1 MNFNKHYNVY
11 EKYSLAQKQVAK
23 NLLDYMGKS
32 SIFNTQINSIF
43 EIGCGTGI
51 FTKEYRKYFL
61 HSDLILN
68 DIFDVREF
76 IKDID
81 YNIFIQENIEELDI
95 PKSDLV
101 VSSSVSQW
109 IKDKDS
115 LIRNIAEN
123 TDNLCFSSYVSGNLI
138 EIKNHFDISLDY
150 LNIEEFKEIL
160 KKYFSSVKSYNETI
174 KLDFEDPMSVL
185 KHLKYTGVTGFQ
197 KTSISK
203 IKTFKDNILT
213 YEVAYFICKK

>member
-32 SIFNTQINSIF
+32 NIFDTKINSIF

-101 VSSSVSQW
+101 VSSSVFQW

-138 EIKNHFDISLDY
+138 EIKNHFNISLDY

-160 KKYFSSVKSYNETI
+160 KKYFSSVKSYSETI

-213 YEVAYFICKK
+213 YKVAYFICKK

>member
-32 SIFNTQINSIF
+32 NIFDTQINSIF

-61 HSDLILN
+61 HSNLILN

-101 VSSSVSQW
+101 VSSSVFQW

-160 KKYFSSVKSYNETI
+160 KKYFSSVKSYSETI

>member
-1 MNFNKHYNVY
+1 MNFNKHYNEY

-32 SIFNTQINSIF
+32 NIFNTQINSIF

-101 VSSSVSQW
+101 VSSSVFQW

-160 KKYFSSVKSYNETI
+160 KKYFSSVKSYSETI

>member
-23 NLLDYMGKS
+23 NLLDYMRKS
-32 SIFNTQINSIF
+32 NIFNTQINSIF

-101 VSSSVSQW
+101 VSSSVFQW

-160 KKYFSSVKSYNETI
+160 KKYFSSVKSYSETI

>member
-32 SIFNTQINSIF
+32 NIFDTQINSIF

-51 FTKEYRKYFL
+51 FTREYRKYFL

-101 VSSSVSQW
+101 VSSSVFQW

-160 KKYFSSVKSYNETI
+160 KKYFSSVKSYSETI

>member
-32 SIFNTQINSIF
+32 NIFDIQINSIF

-101 VSSSVSQW
+101 VSSSVFQW

-160 KKYFSSVKSYNETI
+160 KKYFSSIKSYSETI

-197 KTSISK
+197 RTSISK

>member
-1 MNFNKHYNVY
+1 MNFYKYYNEY
-11 EKYSLAQKQVAK
+11 ENYSLAQKQVAK

-32 SIFNTQINSIF
+32 NIFNTKIDSIF

-51 FTKEYRKYFL
+51 FTREYRKYFF

-68 DIFDVREF
+68 DLFDVREF

-95 PKSDLV
+95 PESDLV
-101 VSSSVSQW
+101 VSSSVFQW
-109 IKDKDS
+109 IKDIDS
-115 LIRNIAEN
+115 LIRNIAEH
-123 TDNLCFSSYVSGNLI
+123 TDNLCFSSYIFGNLV
-138 EIKNHFDISLDY
+138 EIKNHFGVSLDY
-150 LNIEEFKEIL
+150 LNIEEFEEIL
-160 KKYFSSVKSYNETI
+160 KKYFSSVKSYSETI
-174 KLDFEDPMSVL
+174 KLNFGSPMLLL

-203 IKTFKDNILT
+203 IKTFKDNTLT

>member
-1 MNFNKHYNVY
+1 MNFYKYYNEY
-11 EKYSLAQKQVAK
+11 ENYSLAQKQVAK

-32 SIFNTQINSIF
+32 NIFDTKIDSIF

-51 FTKEYRKYFL
+51 FTREYRKYFL

-68 DIFDVREF
+68 DLFDVREF

-101 VSSSVSQW
+101 VSSSVFQW
-109 IKDKDS
+109 IKDIES
-115 LIRNIAEN
+115 LIRNIAEH
-123 TDNLCFSSYVSGNLI
+123 TDNLCFSSYIFGNLL
-138 EIKNHFDISLDY
+138 EIKNHFGVSLDY
-150 LNIEEFKEIL
+150 LNIEEFEEIL
-160 KKYFSSVKSYNETI
+160 KKYFSSVESYSETI
-174 KLDFEDPMSVL
+174 KLNFGSPMLLL

>member
-32 SIFNTQINSIF
+32 NIFDIQINSIF

-101 VSSSVSQW
+101 VSSSVFQW

-150 LNIEEFKEIL
+150 LNIKEFKEIL
-160 KKYFSSVKSYNETI
+160 KKYFSSVKSYSATI

>member
-32 SIFNTQINSIF
+32 NIFDTKINSIF

-101 VSSSVSQW
+101 VSSSVFQW

>member
-32 SIFNTQINSIF
+32 NIFDTKINSIF

-101 VSSSVSQW
+101 VSSSVFQW

-160 KKYFSSVKSYNETI
+160 KKYFSFVKSYSETI
-174 KLDFEDPMSVL
+174 KLDFEAPMSVL

-197 KTSISK
+197 RTSISK

-213 YEVAYFICKK
+213 YEVAYFICQK

>member
-32 SIFNTQINSIF
+32 NIFDTQINSIF

-101 VSSSVSQW
+101 VSSSVFQW

>member
-32 SIFNTQINSIF
+32 GIFNTQINSIF

-101 VSSSVSQW
+101 VSSSVFQW

-160 KKYFSSVKSYNETI
+160 KKYFSSVKSYSETI

>member
-32 SIFNTQINSIF
+32 NIFDTQINSIF

-76 IKDID
+76 IKNID

-101 VSSSVSQW
+101 VSSSVFQW

-160 KKYFSSVKSYNETI
+160 KKYFSSVKSYSETM
-174 KLDFEDPMSVL
+174 KLDFEAPMSVL

-213 YEVAYFICKK
+213 YKVAYFICKK

>member
-32 SIFNTQINSIF
+32 NIFDTQINSIF

-101 VSSSVSQW
+101 VSSSVFQW

-115 LIRNIAEN
+115 LIKNIAEN

-160 KKYFSSVKSYNETI
+160 KKYFSSVKSYSETI

-213 YEVAYFICKK
+213 YKVAYFICKK

>member
-32 SIFNTQINSIF
+32 NIFDTQINSIF

-101 VSSSVSQW
+101 VSSSVFQW

-160 KKYFSSVKSYNETI
+160 KKYFSSVKSYSETI
-174 KLDFEDPMSVL
+174 KLDFEDPMAVL

-213 YEVAYFICKK
+213 YKVAYFICQK

>member
-32 SIFNTQINSIF
+32 NIFDTKINSIF

-101 VSSSVSQW
+101 VSSSVFQW

-160 KKYFSSVKSYNETI
+160 KKYFSSVKSYSETI
-174 KLDFEDPMSVL
+174 KLDFEAPMSVL

-197 KTSISK
+197 RTSISK

>member
-32 SIFNTQINSIF
+32 NIFDTQINSIF

-95 PKSDLV
+95 PESDLV
-101 VSSSVSQW
+101 VSSSVFQW

-160 KKYFSSVKSYNETI
+160 KKYFSSVKSYSETI

>member
-11 EKYSLAQKQVAK
+11 ERYSLAQKQVAK

-32 SIFNTQINSIF
+32 NIFNTQINSIF

-101 VSSSVSQW
+101 VSSSVFQW

-138 EIKNHFDISLDY
+138 EIKNHFNISLDY

-160 KKYFSSVKSYNETI
+160 KKYFSSVKSYSETI
-174 KLDFEDPMSVL
+174 KLDFEAPMAVL

-197 KTSISK
+197 RTSISK

-213 YEVAYFICKK
+213 YEVAYFICQK

>member
-1 MNFNKHYNVY
+1 MNFYKYYNEY
-11 EKYSLAQKQVAK
+11 ENYSLAQKQVAK

-32 SIFNTQINSIF
+32 NIFNTQINSIF

-51 FTKEYRKYFL
+51 FTREYRKYFL

-101 VSSSVSQW
+101 VSSSVFQW

-160 KKYFSSVKSYNETI
+160 KKYFSSVKSYSETI
-174 KLDFEDPMSVL
+174 KLDFEAPMAVL

-213 YEVAYFICKK
+213 YKVAYFICKK

>member
-101 VSSSVSQW
+101 VSSSVFQW

-160 KKYFSSVKSYNETI
+160 KKYFSSVKSYSETI
-174 KLDFEDPMSVL
+174 KLDFKVPMAVL
-185 KHLKYTGVTGFQ
+185 KHLKHTGVTGFQ
-197 KTSISK
+197 RTSISK

-213 YEVAYFICKK
+213 YEVAYFICQK

>member
-1 MNFNKHYNVY
+1 MNFNKHYNEY

-32 SIFNTQINSIF
+32 NIFNTQINSIF

-101 VSSSVSQW
+101 VSSSVFQW

-123 TDNLCFSSYVSGNLI
+123 ADNLCFSSYVSGNLI

-160 KKYFSSVKSYNETI
+160 KKYFSSVKSYSETI
-174 KLDFEDPMSVL
+174 KLDFKAPMAVL
-185 KHLKYTGVTGFQ
+185 KHLKHTGVTGFQ
-197 KTSISK
+197 RTSISK

-213 YEVAYFICKK
+213 YKVAYFICKK

>member
-1 MNFNKHYNVY
+1 MNFYKYYNEY
-11 EKYSLAQKQVAK
+11 ENYSLAQKQVAK

-32 SIFNTQINSIF
+32 NIFNTQINSIF

-51 FTKEYRKYFL
+51 FTREYRKYFL

-101 VSSSVSQW
+101 VSSSVFQW

-160 KKYFSSVKSYNETI
+160 KKYFSSVKSYSETI
-174 KLDFEDPMSVL
+174 KLDFEDPMAVL

-213 YEVAYFICKK
+213 YKVAYFICKK

>member
-32 SIFNTQINSIF
+32 NIFNTQINSIF

-101 VSSSVSQW
+101 VSSSVFQW

-160 KKYFSSVKSYNETI
+160 KKYFSSVKSYSETI
-174 KLDFEDPMSVL
+174 KLDFEAPMAVL

-203 IKTFKDNILT
+203 IKTFKNNILT

>member
-1 MNFNKHYNVY
+1 MNFYKYYNEY
-11 EKYSLAQKQVAK
+11 ENYSLAQKQVAK

-32 SIFNTQINSIF
+32 NIFNTQINSIF

-51 FTKEYRKYFL
+51 FTREYRKYFL

-101 VSSSVSQW
+101 VSSSVFQW

-160 KKYFSSVKSYNETI
+160 KKYFSSVKSYSETI
-174 KLDFEDPMSVL
+174 KLDFEAPMAVL

>member
-32 SIFNTQINSIF
+32 NIFDTQINSIF

-101 VSSSVSQW
+101 VSSSVFQW

-160 KKYFSSVKSYNETI
+160 KKYFSSVKSYSETI

>member
-1 MNFNKHYNVY
+1 MNFNKHYNEY

-23 NLLDYMGKS
+23 NLLDHMRKAN
-32 SIFNTQINSIF
+32 IFDTKINSIF

-51 FTKEYRKYFL
+51 FTREYRKYFL

-68 DIFDVREF
+68 DLFDVREF

-95 PKSDLV
+95 PKSDLI
-101 VSSSVSQW
+101 VSSSVFQW
-109 IKDKDS
+109 IKDKEG

-138 EIKNHFDISLDY
+138 EIKNHFDVSLDY
-150 LNIEEFKEIL
+150 LNIEEFEKIL
-160 KKYFSSVKSYNETI
+160 KKYFSSVKAYSETI
-174 KLDFEDPMSVL
+174 KLDFKDPIAVL

-213 YEVAYFICKK
+213 YKVAYFICKK

>member
-32 SIFNTQINSIF
+32 NIFDTQINSIF

-101 VSSSVSQW
+101 VSSSVFQW

-160 KKYFSSVKSYNETI
+160 KKYFSSVKSYSETI
-174 KLDFEDPMSVL
+174 KLDFEAPMAVL

-213 YEVAYFICKK
+213 YKVAYFICKK

>member
-32 SIFNTQINSIF
+32 NIFDIQINSIF

-101 VSSSVSQW
+101 VSSSVFQW

-160 KKYFSSVKSYNETI
+160 KKYFSSVKSYSETI

-203 IKTFKDNILT
+203 ISDLIG
-213 YEVAYFICKK
+213 

>member
-1 MNFNKHYNVY
+1 MNFYKYYNEY
-11 EKYSLAQKQVAK
+11 ENYSLAQKQVAK

-32 SIFNTQINSIF
+32 NIFDTKIDSIF

-51 FTKEYRKYFL
+51 FTREYRKYFL

-68 DIFDVREF
+68 DLFDVREF

-101 VSSSVSQW
+101 VSSSVFQW
-109 IKDKDS
+109 IKDIES
-115 LIRNIAEN
+115 LIRNIAEH
-123 TDNLCFSSYVSGNLI
+123 TDNLCFSSYIFGNLL
-138 EIKNHFDISLDY
+138 EIKNHFGVSLDY
-150 LNIEEFKEIL
+150 LNIEEFEEIL
-160 KKYFSSVKSYNETI
+160 KKYFSSVKSYSETI
-174 KLDFEDPMSVL
+174 KLNFGSPMLLL

-197 KTSISK
+197 ITSISK

>member
-1 MNFNKHYNVY
+1 MNFYKYYNEY
-11 EKYSLAQKQVAK
+11 ENYSLAQKQVAK

-32 SIFNTQINSIF
+32 NIFNTQINSIF

-51 FTKEYRKYFL
+51 FTREYRKYFL

-101 VSSSVSQW
+101 VSSSVFQW

-160 KKYFSSVKSYNETI
+160 KKYFSSVKSYSETI
-174 KLDFEDPMSVL
+174 KLDFEAPMAVL

-197 KTSISK
+197 RTSISK

>member
-76 IKDID
+76 IKNID

-101 VSSSVSQW
+101 VSSSVFQW

-123 TDNLCFSSYVSGNLI
+123 TDNLCFSSYVSGNLR

-150 LNIEEFKEIL
+150 LTIEEFKEIL
-160 KKYFSSVKSYNETI
+160 KKYFSSVKSYSETI
-174 KLDFEDPMSVL
+174 KLNFGSPMLLL

-213 YEVAYFICKK
+213 YKVAYFICKK

>member
-32 SIFNTQINSIF
+32 NIFDTQINSIF

-61 HSDLILN
+61 HSNLILN

-101 VSSSVSQW
+101 VSSSVFQW

-174 KLDFEDPMSVL
+174 KLDFEGPMSVL

-213 YEVAYFICKK
+213 YKVAYFICKK

>member
-32 SIFNTQINSIF
+32 NIFDTKINSIF

-76 IKDID
+76 IKNID

-101 VSSSVSQW
+101 VSSSVFQW

-160 KKYFSSVKSYNETI
+160 KKYFSSVKSYSETI
-174 KLDFEDPMSVL
+174 KLDFEAPMSVL

-197 KTSISK
+197 RTSISK

-213 YEVAYFICKK
+213 YEVAYFICQK

>member
-32 SIFNTQINSIF
+32 NIFDTQINSIF

-101 VSSSVSQW
+101 VSSSVFQW

-138 EIKNHFDISLDY
+138 EIKNHFNISLDY

-160 KKYFSSVKSYNETI
+160 KKYFSSVKSYSETI
-174 KLDFEDPMSVL
+174 KLDFEAPMAVL

-197 KTSISK
+197 RTSISK

-213 YEVAYFICKK
+213 YKVAYFICKK

>member
-101 VSSSVSQW
+101 VSSSVFQW

-174 KLDFEDPMSVL
+174 KLDFEAPMAVL

-197 KTSISK
+197 RTSISK

-213 YEVAYFICKK
+213 YEVAYFICQK

>member
-1 MNFNKHYNVY
+1 MNFYKYYNEY
-11 EKYSLAQKQVAK
+11 ENYSLAQKQVAK

-32 SIFNTQINSIF
+32 NIFNTQFNSIF

-51 FTKEYRKYFL
+51 FTREYRKYFL

-101 VSSSVSQW
+101 VSSSVFQW

-160 KKYFSSVKSYNETI
+160 KKYFSSVKSYSETI
-174 KLDFEDPMSVL
+174 KLDFEAPMAVL

-213 YEVAYFICKK
+213 YKVAYFICKK

>member
-32 SIFNTQINSIF
+32 NIFDTQINSIF

-68 DIFDVREF
+68 DIFDVRDF

-101 VSSSVSQW
+101 VSSSVFQW

-160 KKYFSSVKSYNETI
+160 KKYFSSVKSYSETI

-213 YEVAYFICKK
+213 YKVAYFICKK

>member
-1 MNFNKHYNVY
+1 MNFNKHYNEY

-32 SIFNTQINSIF
+32 NIFNTQINSIF

-101 VSSSVSQW
+101 VSSSVFQW

-160 KKYFSSVKSYNETI
+160 KKYFSSVKSYSETI
-174 KLDFEDPMSVL
+174 KLDFEAPMAVL

-197 KTSISK
+197 RTSISK